1 MVHSEVYLN
10 KYVVSMTS
18 FSLQPPIQKTA
29 LFCMFSLFN
38 FSSIFPGGQLTRFA
52 PMFGR
57 PCAWIPPPLPIHASV
72 NFLLPVKV
80 LARHVT
86 SKMTPVHEANAT
98 ASEKHICLIVCL
110 FCRPYLFINPHQ
122 ERETQFHKRST
133 V

>member
-1 MVHSEVYLN
+1 M
-10 KYVVSMTS
+10 
-18 FSLQPPIQKTA
+18 
-29 LFCMFSLFN
+29 CMDS
-38 FSSIFPGGQLTRFA
+38 
-52 PMFGR
+52 
-57 PCAWIPPPLPIHASV
+57 PLPIHASV

-110 FCRPYLFINPHQ
+110 FCICSSIHIKKEKHNFTREAQFKKDRPKTN
-122 ERETQFHKRST
+122 